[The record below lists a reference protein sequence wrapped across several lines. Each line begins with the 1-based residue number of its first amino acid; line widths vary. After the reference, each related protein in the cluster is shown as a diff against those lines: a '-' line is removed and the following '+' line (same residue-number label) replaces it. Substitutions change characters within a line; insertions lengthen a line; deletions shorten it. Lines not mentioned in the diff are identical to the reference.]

1 MIHVTWRAASTGTP
15 TAGAG
20 ATVNPSLE
28 RVLLDRPDP
37 APPSVLAED
46 LSEEAEEAMLV
57 R

>member
-1 MIHVTWRAASTGTP
+1 M
-15 TAGAG
+15 AGAG

-28 RVLLDRPDP
+28 RLLLDRPDP

>member
-1 MIHVTWRAASTGTP
+1 M
-15 TAGAG
+15 AGAG

-28 RVLLDRPDP
+28 RPLLDRPDP
-37 APPSVLAED
+37 DPEPPSVLAEA